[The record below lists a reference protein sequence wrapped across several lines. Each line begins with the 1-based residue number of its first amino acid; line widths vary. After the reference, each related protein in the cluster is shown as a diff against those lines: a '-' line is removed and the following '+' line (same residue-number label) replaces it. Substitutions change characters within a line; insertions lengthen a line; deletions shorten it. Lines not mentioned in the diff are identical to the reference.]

1 VLTDTPGSFRN
12 PPPGQP
18 RAQGPSNPDLEL
30 GQKVTDLHD
39 PVARGNFRVVIIRP
53 EEVERL
59 DLTEQDNGKRWN
71 WRLTGDDKDSGLS
84 WSEIEVWP

>member
-1 VLTDTPGSFRN
+1 LETLGSFRN

-18 RAQGPSNPDLEL
+18 RVHGSSDPDLQL

-39 PVARGNFRVVIIRP
+39 PVARGNFRVVIIQP

-71 WRLTGDDKDSGLS
+71 WKLTGDSKGSGAL
-84 WSEIEVWP
+84 WSEIEMWP